1 MQHGLSPPSVLPQ
14 CQPTPGTVRA
24 FLSAV
29 LGDYRVPDS
38 GASCFHGT
46 RSKTA
51 RQRDEQCSD
60 LYEERDSD
68 DEQDGE
74 VPGLVETSDDD
85 SDVDSVDGDAGAGS
99 GEVSLDAP
107 RRYPLLPAVSYAR
120 PGILGPEYPPY
131 ALLDEM
137 DYAAGANRVVLF
149 DIGYYDAKV
158 IKGRYTC
165 FLLGCD
171 YKTHNVY
178 YKPLRKKDEI
188 ARAYCELALE
198 NGWPKLSHVVHVV
211 SDGESVLVKQLR
223 EGCERMG
230 QSFSMLPPETPN
242 ANLAGSNTMRHLKAM
257 VRSFLVD
264 ASRHGSAI
272 DSSYED
278 YAYRHAVQV
287 RNCSGLAHHPSFH
300 SPHRLHYG
308 LPPVWDF
315 LPWGCPVYI
324 TQSEKAGKLH
334 LARGGQPGATCG
346 EGGLYLGRA
355 DPTSRVVIVA
365 TRRRTLRRSKTVY
378 VDVNGLCGVFPG
390 DLPEK
395 GSEPGSSR
403 QEASVLDKEAAV
415 LDKEAPAVSPE
426 CGPVPVSE
434 LVSSKVRAL
443 EEAADRRQ
451 KQRKLQKSSI
461 RLLSV
466 YDECCRLIRP
476 VDYRAAPTAYINRR
490 CDALVGRTVAEAL
503 ASSFVDN
510 TGTLRP
516 YRRRDLDYDIKAK
529 RLEIR
534 FEGSNEELPIAEEAH
549 LACLHAVHGAESSA
563 FYTADVETRIEHLA
577 SLVQVAAMKDLDWQ
591 EQLRGPNAEAVKA
604 AFEREMASLVS
615 CQAAYR
621 VPPGHPEYEA
631 ARRSAI
637 LCRVLLDLKRS
648 SEWKARCV
656 LQGFRQNR
664 LEADGAD
671 YCYYA
676 AVARLATVRLAA
688 LRSGR
693 HVPREGRSGVRELS
707 TRDISTAFLQS
718 TPFPETDRRYI
729 KVKNPMTGLVEYWRQ
744 LRPLYGEGS
753 APARWSKT
761 LSDWLCL
768 PESEGGPGFTRGR
781 NDSCIYYHQQRDLLV
796 CVYVDDLL
804 ADGFREDLVWL
815 YELMDKRFVCKPPQY
830 LSPENPIDYLGML
843 IFQTDKVVGVSMQSY
858 IEKMQVALGME
869 NAKPHEVPFV
879 GDVTDHA
886 PLPESL
892 HGWFRRALGM
902 VGWCTATV
910 RVDARL
916 GHSRI
921 AQHTAAPTRGA
932 YDALY
937 KLVRYLIGT
946 KSWCLVQDLHKDVEW
961 SVYSDAELAG
971 NTEPQA
977 CRRSQL
983 GYMLCLGQCPVVWQS
998 KCSTVQ
1004 FYHSAYPAGF
1014 SAMKPVTAHPLLDD
1028 EHADFSSAASELYA
1042 AANCVNDVIHMSYC
1056 CEESGMPFKLPFVL
1070 NVDNQAAISFMTLRE
1085 FAGKTKLKHIDARSS
1100 WVQSLR
1106 DANIVRPQY
1115 CPTER
1120 QLADWLTKPLAA
1132 PKFCRFRSQLMRSV
1146 PLSFTR

>member
-1 MQHGLSPPSVLPQ
+1 MSA
-14 CQPTPGTVRA
+14 VRA
-24 FLSAV
+24 FLVSV
-29 LGDYRVPDS
+29 LGDYHVSDDVDP
-38 GASCFHGT
+38 CYYGT

-51 RQRDEQCSD
+51 VRSDAQRSD
-60 LYEERDSD
+60 LHEERDSD
-68 DEQDGE
+68 DEQDGDAPE
-74 VPGLVETSDDD
+74 LVDTSDDET
-85 SDVDSVDGDAGAGS
+85 DVESVDEATSAAA
-99 GEVSLDAP
+99 GEVLLDAP
-107 RRYPLLPAVSYAR
+107 RRYPALPAVTYAR

-137 DYAAGANRVVLF
+137 DYSAGANRVVLF

-158 IKGRYTC
+158 IKGGYVC

-188 ARAYCELALE
+188 ARAYCEIALE
-198 NGWPKLSHVVHVV
+198 NGWPKLLHVVHVV
-211 SDGESVLVKQLR
+211 SDGESVLVKQLSD
-223 EGCERMG
+223 GCERMG
-230 QSFSMLPPETPN
+230 QSFSTLPPETPN
-242 ANLAGSNTMRHLKAM
+242 ANIAGSNSMRHLKAM

-264 ASRHGSAI
+264 ASRYGTAI

-278 YAYRHAVQV
+278 LAYRHAVQV
-287 RNCSGLAHHPSFH
+287 RNSLGLSHHPAYH
-300 SPHRLHYG
+300 SPHRIHYG
-308 LPPVWDF
+308 VPPVWDF

-324 TQSEKAGKLH
+324 TQGEKAARLH
-334 LARGGQPGATCG
+334 LARGGQPGAKCA

-355 DPTSRVVIVA
+355 DSTSRVVVVA
-365 TRRRTLRRSKTVY
+365 TRRRTVRRAKTVY
-378 VDVNGLCGVFPG
+378 VDVHGLCGVFPG
-390 DLPEK
+390 DLAERVPEEAADAK
-395 GSEPGSSR
+395 EATQLGSVVP
-403 QEASVLDKEAAV
+403 AADKEATDV
-415 LDKEAPAVSPE
+415 SGVPAVPS
-426 CGPVPVSE
+426 VSE
-434 LVSSKVRAL
+434 LVTGKVLEL
-443 EEAADRRQ
+443 EEAVNLQ
-451 KQRKLQKSSI
+451 EKQRKLHKSAV

-466 YDECCRLIRP
+466 YDDCCRLIRP
-476 VDYRAAPTAYINRR
+476 VDYRAAPTAYINKR

-510 TGTLRP
+510 TGTSRP

-529 RLEIR
+529 RLAIQ
-534 FEGSNEELPIAEEAH
+534 FEGPNEDLPVAEEAH
-549 LACLHAVHGAESSA
+549 MACLHAVHGSESSA
-563 FYTADVETRIEHLA
+563 FYTADVQARMDHL
-577 SLVQVAAMKDLDWQ
+577 SWLVQVAAMKDLDWQ
-591 EQLRGPNAEAVKA
+591 EQLRGPHAKEVQA

-621 VPPGHPEYEA
+621 VMPGHPEYEVA
-631 ARRSAI
+631 VKKAI

-648 SEWKARCV
+648 SEFKARCV

-676 AVARLATVRLAA
+676 AAARLATVRLAT

-693 HVPREGRSGVRELS
+693 HVPRDGRSGVRELS

-718 TPFPETDRRYI
+718 TPFPESDRRYI
-729 KVKNPMTGLVEYWRQ
+729 KVKNPITGLHEYYRQ

-804 ADGFREDLVWL
+804 ADGYRPDLEWL
-815 YELMDKRFVCKPPQY
+815 YALMDKRFVCKAPQY
-830 LSPENPIDYLGML
+830 LAPDSPIDYLGML
-843 IFQTDKVVGVSMQSY
+843 IFQTDDVIGISMQSY
-858 IEKMQVALGME
+858 IEKMQVALGMDGV
-869 NAKPHEVPFV
+869 KSHDVPFG
-879 GDVTDHA
+879 GDITDLA

-921 AQHTAAPTRGA
+921 AQHTVAPTRGA

-946 KSWCLVQDLHKDVEW
+946 KTWCIVQDLHKDVEW
-961 SVYSDAELAG
+961 NVYSDAELAG

-1004 FYHSAYPAGF
+1004 FYQSAHPAGF

-1042 AANCVNDVIHMSYC
+1042 AANCCNDVLHMTYC
-1056 CEESGMPFKLPFVL
+1056 CEEAGMPFKLPFVL
-1070 NVDNQAAISFMTLRE
+1070 NVDNMAAISFMTLRE

-1100 WVQSLR
+1100 WVQALR
-1106 DANIVRPQY
+1106 NANIVRPVY
-1115 CPTER
+1115 CPTDR

-1132 PKFCRFRSQLMRSV
+1132 PKFCRFRSELMRSV
-1146 PLSFTR
+1146 PLSFTG